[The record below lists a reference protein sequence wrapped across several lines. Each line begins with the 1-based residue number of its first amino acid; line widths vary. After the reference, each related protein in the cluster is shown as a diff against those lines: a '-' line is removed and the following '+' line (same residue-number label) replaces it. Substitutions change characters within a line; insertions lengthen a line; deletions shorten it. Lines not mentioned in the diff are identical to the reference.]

1 MKLLCTNIQ
10 ENKKWVEKI
19 KYEIVT
25 SSLLSKKN

>member
-19 KYEIVT
+19 KYEFFM
-25 SSLLSKKN
+25 SLIATKK